1 MRSTI
6 GIILLLPVGTVG
18 WEINLEKILKI
29 FNALKTVNYEP
40 T

>member
-6 GIILLLPVGTVG
+6 GIILLLPIGTVG
-18 WEINLEKILKI
+18 WEQNLEKFRKI
-29 FNALKTVNYEP
+29 FYDLKTVNYEP